1 MKHNQTEIG
10 LKLPDSVKLTSR
22 SRRAAEDR
30 LNGKCHNHASDRET
44 VRRGLANTL
53 RHEISDC
60 LEEITRCA
68 PAHVEGNLRA
78 GRVILK
84 VTELVLA
91 EKLVCDTELDRTG
104 RQMGH
109 PLTLADFANALDYT
123 LTHHR
128 APAFFDG
135 AQHDMDDVRA
145 MFADVTRRLEQLAS
159 VAGIVTDREA
169 VAR

>member
-1 MKHNQTEIG
+1 MKPTQAEIG

-22 SRRAAEDR
+22 SRQAAEDR
-30 LNGKCHNHASDRET
+30 LNGKSHNHADRRET
-44 VRRGLANTL
+44 VRRGLANTI
-53 RHEISDC
+53 RHEITAC
-60 LEEITRCA
+60 LDEITRCA

-78 GRVILK
+78 ARVILK
-84 VTELVLA
+84 VTELVLS

-159 VAGIVTDREA
+159 VAGIVADGSEVGR
-169 VAR
+169 